1 MITKS
6 VIDSNGLDPSNES
19 NLTTQV
25 KRFQATKLIT
35 FPIHETFQLTVQGE
49 GYWSGSLVDFIR
61 LSGCPVGCP
70 WCDTGYADGGK
81 GLPRDLRSLSDLIAE
96 LRSPRVVI
104 SGGEP
109 FIHQSLPEL
118 VNALLAVGK
127 AVSIETSGS
136 YWQPIAPEAWI
147 TLSPKQHVS
156 PRYPVDERFWQRA
169 NEVKLVIATGDELAL
184 YQPYFRQDCPI
195 YLQPEW
201 HQRDRALPIILKLL
215 QQNPTYKLSVQLHKF
230 IGVQ

>member
-1 MITKS
+1 MI
-6 VIDSNGLDPSNES
+6 SNGIDLADRVES
-19 NLTTQV
+19 
-25 KRFQATKLIT
+25 FSDSKLVT
-35 FPIHETFQLTVQGE
+35 LPIHETFQLTVQGE

-81 GLPRDLRSLSDLIAE
+81 GLPRHVRSLSDLIAE

-109 FIHQSLPEL
+109 FIHQNLPDL
-118 VNALLAVGK
+118 VNALLALNK

-136 YWQPIAPEAWI
+136 YWQSIAPAAWI
-147 TLSPKQHVS
+147 TLSPKHHVS

-169 NEVKLVIATGDELAL
+169 NEVKLIIATGDELAL
-184 YQPYFRQDCPI
+184 YQPYFRQDCPV

-201 HQRDRALPIILKLL
+201 NQRDRALPIILNLL
-215 QQNPTYKLSVQLHKF
+215 QQHPTYKLSVQLHKF